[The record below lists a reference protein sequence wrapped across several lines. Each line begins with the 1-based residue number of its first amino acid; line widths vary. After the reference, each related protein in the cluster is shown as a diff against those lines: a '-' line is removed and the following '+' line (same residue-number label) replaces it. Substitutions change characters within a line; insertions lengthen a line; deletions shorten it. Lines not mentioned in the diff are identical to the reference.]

1 MKKNANTV
9 KITLKYDC
17 GKEKVTLEVDAA
29 EMEICLE
36 NDYQHRLSIALPE
49 ERATVRKLTPAE
61 FADRLNKD
69 SYNNWRLLNRHVSGM
84 TKNLCA
90 DEGEEPFINPIE
102 LVADESAMEELE
114 EWAELDAMRQ
124 KLYGNLPKAQA
135 DLIWEVAIDQVSI
148 EEIAAREGVTPRAI
162 YFRLETAK
170 NNFKKVFPNP
180 SIFRSP
186 EAFR

>member
-9 KITLKYDC
+9 KITLKYDG

-49 ERATVRKLTPAE
+49 ERATVRKYTPAE

-69 SYNNWRLLNRHVSGM
+69 ERNNHQKLNRHTAGYI
-84 TKNLCA
+84 KNPCGDDDA
-90 DEGEEPFINPIE
+90 VPYINPID
-102 LVADESAMEELE
+102 LVADNSAMEEID

-124 KLYGNLPKAQA
+124 KLYSNLPKAQA
-135 DLIWEVAIDQVSI
+135 DLLWDIAVNEIPIPV
-148 EEIAAREGVTPRAI
+148 IAAREGVTVPAI
-162 YFRLETAK
+162 YSRLETVRKKAK
-170 NNFKKVFPNP
+170 KLFENP
-180 SIFRSP
+180 
-186 EAFR
+186 

>member
-9 KITLKYDC
+9 KITLKYDD

-49 ERATVRKLTPAE
+49 ERAMVRKYTPAE

-69 SYNNWRLLNRHVSGM
+69 SYNNWRLLSRHVSGM

-124 KLYGNLPKAQA
+124 ILYSNLPKKQA
-135 DLIWEVAIDQVSI
+135 DLLWEVAINQTPVL
-148 EEIAAREGVTPRAI
+148 EIARREGVSFQAI
-162 YFRLETAK
+162 YLRLETARK
-170 NNFKKVFPNP
+170 NAKKFFKHP
-180 SIFRSP
+180 
-186 EAFR
+186 

>member
-1 MKKNANTV
+1 MKNHENTV
-9 KITLKYDC
+9 KITLKYDG

-49 ERATVRKLTPAE
+49 ERATVRKYTPAE

-69 SYNNWRLLNRHVSGM
+69 DYNNWRLYNRHVSGM

-90 DEGEEPFINPIE
+90 EEGDEPFINPIE
-102 LVADESAMEELE
+102 LVADESAMEEIE

-124 KLYGNLPKAQA
+124 KLYGNLSKAQA
-135 DLIWEVAIDQVSI
+135 DLLWEVAINQTPVL
-148 EEIAAREGVTPRAI
+148 EIAKREGVSFQAI
-162 YFRLETAK
+162 YLRLETARK
-170 NNFKKVFPNP
+170 NARKFFKHP
-180 SIFRSP
+180 
-186 EAFR
+186 

>member
-1 MKKNANTV
+1 MKNHENTV
-9 KITLKYDC
+9 KITLKYDG

-49 ERATVRKLTPAE
+49 ERATVRKYTPAE

-69 SYNNWRLLNRHVSGM
+69 ERNNHQKLNRHTAGYI
-84 TKNLCA
+84 KNPCGDDDA
-90 DEGEEPFINPIE
+90 VPYINPID
-102 LVADESAMEELE
+102 LVADNSAMEGID

-124 KLYGNLPKAQA
+124 KLYGVLPKEQA
-135 DLIWEVAIDQVSI
+135 DLLWEVAIKQTPVAD
-148 EEIAAREGVTPRAI
+148 IAEREGVSTRAI
-162 YFRLETAK
+162 YLRLDTAK

-180 SIFRSP
+180 SLFRSP
-186 EAFR
+186 VSLG

>member
-1 MKKNANTV
+1 MKKNENKV
-9 KITLKYDC
+9 KITLKYDG

-49 ERATVRKLTPAE
+49 ERATVRKYTPAE

-69 SYNNWRLLNRHVSGM
+69 DYNNWRLYNRHVSGM

-90 DEGEEPFINPIE
+90 EEGDEPFINPIE
-102 LVADESAMEELE
+102 LVADEAAMEEIE

-135 DLIWEVAIDQVSI
+135 DLLWEVAINQTPVL
-148 EEIAAREGVTPRAI
+148 EIAKREGVSFQAI
-162 YFRLETAK
+162 YLRLETARK
-170 NNFKKVFPNP
+170 NARKFFKHP
-180 SIFRSP
+180 
-186 EAFR
+186 